1 MCVSTPSW
9 KHVSSSQYDTSCEI
23 LPDRATSSNYW
34 IMSLCLYQSDK
45 ECLVSENWLTDSV
58 ITASL
63 RLLKNDHP
71 AVGGLKPT
79 VLAKSKSGFDIQEK
93 DFVQVLL

>member
-1 MCVSTPSW
+1 
-9 KHVSSSQYDTSCEI
+9 
-23 LPDRATSSNYW
+23 
-34 IMSLCLYQSDK
+34 MSLI
-45 ECLVSENWLTDSV
+45 VSENWLTDSV

>member
-1 MCVSTPSW
+1 MRF
-9 KHVSSSQYDTSCEI
+9 HDVSSSQYDTSCEI

-45 ECLVSENWLTDSV
+45 ECLVSEKKNSV

>member
-1 MCVSTPSW
+1 MCN
-9 KHVSSSQYDTSCEI
+9 H
-23 LPDRATSSNYW
+23 
-34 IMSLCLYQSDK
+34 
-45 ECLVSENWLTDSV
+45 WLTDSV
-58 ITASL
+58 MITASF

-93 DFVQVLL
+93 DFVQVFDYRCSVCIFTLVCFHTDSPYKWQSLGYYHQYWM